1 MAVKIEFNPNK
12 ELGEWMPGE
21 LSKHR
26 PLCFAKKSNS
36 KSKKILT
43 ETKKT
48 SKLIPVNKTSC
59 S

>member
-1 MAVKIEFNPNK
+1 
-12 ELGEWMPGE
+12 MPGE
-21 LSKHR
+21 LSKQALLFR
-26 PLCFAKKSNS
+26 QKVQFEKLE
-36 KSKKILT
+36 ILT